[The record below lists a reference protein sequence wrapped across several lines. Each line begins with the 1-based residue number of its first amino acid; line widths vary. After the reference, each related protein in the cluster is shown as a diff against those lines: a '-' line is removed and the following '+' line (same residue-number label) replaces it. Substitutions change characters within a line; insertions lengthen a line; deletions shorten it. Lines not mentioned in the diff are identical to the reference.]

1 MDYAAAV
8 PELPEVETVARQ
20 LAPSLEGRTLRRLRI
35 LDPRLRDGPL
45 PKLAGRVVQR
55 VDRSG
60 KQVRIRLSAR
70 PGGRDPVWALVHL
83 RMTGRLLWL
92 ERPERRN
99 RAHLRAKALFERGA
113 LLFVDTRR
121 FGTLRFAR
129 SEHETLPAGVEPLS
143 PSFTRARLQGLLRG
157 SVTPLKPWLLR
168 QDRIAGLGN
177 IYASEIAHEAGLS
190 PLRPAGALD
199 ADEVARL
206 HRAVRAVLRR
216 AIRNC
221 GTTFSDFQD
230 ARGVEGGYQRLLRV
244 YDRPGEPCPRCG
256 GRIERRVQQQ
266 RSTFYCPSC
275 QR

>member
-1 MDYAAAV
+1 M

-35 LDPRLRDGPL
+35 LDPRLRNGPL
-45 PKLAGRVVQR
+45 PRLAGRRVER

-70 PGGRDPVWALVHL
+70 PGRADPLWVLVHL

-99 RAHLRAKALFERGA
+99 RPHLRAKLLFDRGS

-121 FGTLRFAR
+121 FGTLTFAR
-129 SEHETLPAGVEPLS
+129 SEPETLPAGVEPLS
-143 PSFTRARLQGLLRG
+143 PSFTRARLMELLRG

-168 QDRIAGLGN
+168 QDRIVGLGN
-177 IYASEIAHEAGLS
+177 IYASEIPHEARLS
-190 PLRPAGALD
+190 PLRPAGSLD
-199 ADEVARL
+199 DGEVARL
-206 HRAVRAVLRR
+206 HRAIRRVLNR
-216 AIRNC
+216 AIRSC

-230 ARGVEGGYQRLLRV
+230 ARGVEGSYQSLLRV
-244 YDRPGEPCPRCG
+244 YDRPGEPCPRCAAA
-256 GRIERRVQQQ
+256 IERRVQQQ